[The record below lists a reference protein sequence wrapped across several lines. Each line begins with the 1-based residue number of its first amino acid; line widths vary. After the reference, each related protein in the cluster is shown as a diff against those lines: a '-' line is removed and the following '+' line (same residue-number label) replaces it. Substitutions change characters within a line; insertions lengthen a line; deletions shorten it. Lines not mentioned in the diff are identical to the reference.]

1 MRRNK
6 RGLKYM
12 LKHRSRLI
20 RLVSQE
26 TSRSISEFTN
36 TFTGLELNPYAEIA
50 LINATLPLDESTF
63 TVDATNNTFRIK
75 HVETSDYRDLTL
87 ADGQYSAT
95 ELAAEIQSKLMA
107 NVPYIAR
114 GMTYIV
120 KQVAGKLR
128 IYFYR
133 SAEEELEPNDALE
146 SISMD
151 YDPNTEVWTVD
162 KARSDGN
169 GYNWVISGSPEG
181 MLSDSSQYMSIGIL
195 NSVTGG
201 GEVYIGTVLGN
212 IEGEG
217 DEILVDDGT
226 EVVYGMKLSNTAT
239 YTGYCE
245 GTAYP
250 LTGIVA
256 QDGDIMR
263 IRFDNSVTR
272 VYFEVLRGGAVL
284 VGSTSVEYVNRPS
297 MLWAYH
303 GLSFQGQAE
312 STLLTYMPGEN
323 ATDAKVSLEF
333 PTESV
338 RAFLGFRDTEV
349 TATSDIENKGVFEA
363 EGQLTNV
370 GDLPSFM
377 IELPDINLE
386 NYDGNTQNDGE
397 LGRRR
402 NFLAIVPS
410 VGYEDRVLTYE
421 PPTPVYVS
429 VNNRDPMPLSKI
441 RVRFSEDGGKPTSFL
456 NKVSLLISVRD

>member
-1 MRRNK
+1 
-6 RGLKYM
+6 M
-12 LKHRSRLI
+12 LKHRSRLV
-20 RLVSQE
+20 RLVSE
-26 TSRSISEFTN
+26 EPLDSNVITEFTN

-50 LINATLPLDESTF
+50 LINATLPLDESVL
-63 TVDATNNTFRIK
+63 TVDATNNQFRIK
-75 HVETSDYRDLTL
+75 HIENSAYRTITIEN
-87 ADGQYSAT
+87 GQYSAT
-95 ELAAEIQSKLMA
+95 ELAAEIQSKLDA
-107 NVPYIAR
+107 NVPYSAR

-128 IYFYR
+128 IYFFR
-133 SAEEELEPNDALE
+133 SAEEEL
-146 SISMD
+146 
-151 YDPNTEVWTVD
+151 DPNEANTSFSMYYDANTGVWTVD
-162 KARSDGN
+162 KATSAGN
-169 GYNWVISGSPEG
+169 GYNWVTGTPEAV
-181 MLSDSSQYMSIGIL
+181 LSDSSQSMSIGVE

-201 GEVYIGTVLGN
+201 GEVYMGTIIGN
-212 IEGEG
+212 IEGPG
-217 DEILVDDGT
+217 DEILVDDDT
-226 EVVYGMKLSNTAT
+226 EVIYGMKLSNTAA

-250 LTGIVA
+250 VTGVVA
-256 QDGDIMR
+256 QDGDVMR
-263 IRFDNSVTR
+263 MRFDNSVTK
-272 VYFEVLRGGAVL
+272 VYFEVLRGGAVT
-284 VGSTSVEYVNRPS
+284 GSTSAVYLDRPGT
-297 MLWAYH
+297 LYPYH

-312 STLLTYMPGEN
+312 STVLTYMPYDI
-323 ATDAKVSLEF
+323 ATEAKVSLEF

-349 TATSDIENKGVFEA
+349 TATSDGENKGVFEA
-363 EGQLTNV
+363 EGVLTNV

-386 NYDGNTQNDGE
+386 NYDGNVKNDGE

-441 RVRFSEDGGKPTSFL
+441 RVRFSEDGGKATSFL